1 MAQDWFY
8 GRSGRSQGPVSWEE
22 LKERAA
28 AGEVARTD
36 LVWTTG
42 WAEWRAAGEVAG
54 LWTAPAPKVAAAP
67 VPAVVP
73 PPPPPTLPEPEEEE
87 EEEVRTPGLP
97 LSLLLGIA
105 GACAAAGMLIAGIV
119 LFVVLRPGP
128 ATESGSYQVLLAPG
142 QIDKRVVIF
151 RGRRQ
156 AEVRVTTEGQG
167 GEANVDLEIR
177 SEDGMRVEAADPGP
191 GGNCQVRLLPGR
203 TERFEIRV
211 INHGPA
217 PARCTVS
224 HQ

>member
-8 GRSGRSQGPVSWEE
+8 GRSGRSQGPISWEE
-22 LKERAA
+22 LKDRAA
-28 AGEVARTD
+28 AGEVWRSD

-42 WAEWRAAGEVAG
+42 WPEWRAAGEVAG
-54 LWTAPAPKVAAAP
+54 LWTAPVLKVETAP
-67 VPAVVP
+67 VLAVVP
-73 PPPPPTLPEPEEEE
+73 PPPPATLPETEED
-87 EEEVRTPGLP
+87 EEVPPPGLP

-105 GACAAAGMLIAGIV
+105 GACAAAGMLIVGIV
-119 LFVVLRPGP
+119 LFVLLRPGP
-128 ATESGSYQVLLAPG
+128 ATESGSYQILLAPG
-142 QIDKRVVIF
+142 EVDKRVVIF

-156 AEVRVTTEGQG
+156 AEVRVATEGQG

-177 SEDGMRVEAADPGP
+177 SEDGMRIEAADPGP

-217 PARCTVS
+217 PARCTVR